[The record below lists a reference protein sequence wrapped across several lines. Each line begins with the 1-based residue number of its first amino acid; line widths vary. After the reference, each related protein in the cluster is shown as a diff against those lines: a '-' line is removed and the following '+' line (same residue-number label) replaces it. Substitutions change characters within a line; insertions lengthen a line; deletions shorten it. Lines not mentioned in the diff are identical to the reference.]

1 MEANSQLCDITLYNQ
16 IEEAYGKVVYTY
28 TTQVIHAGRLHTKY
42 TALKWGQLI
51 LSAVSTGGFIGVLIS
66 NQILLTWLG
75 GICSTILLVLTAY
88 FKDSDLSAI
97 YKLHLDTSNKLWLLR
112 EQYLSL
118 LTDFPTLPREDV
130 VSRRDD
136 LQERVAAVY
145 ASAPLTDNKSYSLA
159 QKALKENESQFFSRQ
174 ELNKMLPETLRK
186 QLKINRFQCFHGNRM
201 ARKKSDNP
209 CCLNNESNTNNL
221 C

>member
-1 MEANSQLCDITLYNQ
+1 M
-16 IEEAYGKVVYTY
+16 
-28 TTQVIHAGRLHTKY
+28 
-42 TALKWGQLI
+42 
-51 LSAVSTGGFIGVLIS
+51 LIS

-118 LTDFPTLPREDV
+118 LTDFAYATK
-130 VSRRDD
+130 RRCSKQAQMVFQD
-136 LQERVAAVY
+136 RVAAVY

-186 QLKINRFQCFHGNRM
+186 QLKNQ
-201 ARKKSDNP
+201 
-209 CCLNNESNTNNL
+209 
-221 C
+221 

>member
-201 ARKKSDNP
+201 ARKNQI
-209 CCLNNESNTNNL
+209 THAA
-221 C
+221 

>member
-97 YKLHLDTSNKLWLLR
+97 YKLHLDTSNKL
-112 EQYLSL
+112 
-118 LTDFPTLPREDV
+118 
-130 VSRRDD
+130 
-136 LQERVAAVY
+136 
-145 ASAPLTDNKSYSLA
+145 
-159 QKALKENESQFFSRQ
+159 
-174 ELNKMLPETLRK
+174 
-186 QLKINRFQCFHGNRM
+186 
-201 ARKKSDNP
+201 
-209 CCLNNESNTNNL
+209 
-221 C
+221 

>member
-1 MEANSQLCDITLYNQ
+1 MRPSTHQVPMQNGGKFMEANSQLCDITLYNQ

-145 ASAPLTDNKSYSLA
+145 ASAPLTDNKSYSLD
-159 QKALKENESQFFSRQ
+159 QRL
-174 ELNKMLPETLRK
+174 
-186 QLKINRFQCFHGNRM
+186 
-201 ARKKSDNP
+201 
-209 CCLNNESNTNNL
+209 
-221 C
+221 

>member
-174 ELNKMLPETLRK
+174 ELNKNAPRNIKKATEK
-186 QLKINRFQCFHGNRM
+186 SIDSSAFM
-201 ARKKSDNP
+201 AIEWQEKNQI
-209 CCLNNESNTNNL
+209 THAA
-221 C
+221 

>member
-136 LQERVAAVY
+136 LQERVA
-145 ASAPLTDNKSYSLA
+145 
-159 QKALKENESQFFSRQ
+159 F
-174 ELNKMLPETLRK
+174 MLLHR
-186 QLKINRFQCFHGNRM
+186 
-201 ARKKSDNP
+201 
-209 CCLNNESNTNNL
+209 
-221 C
+221 